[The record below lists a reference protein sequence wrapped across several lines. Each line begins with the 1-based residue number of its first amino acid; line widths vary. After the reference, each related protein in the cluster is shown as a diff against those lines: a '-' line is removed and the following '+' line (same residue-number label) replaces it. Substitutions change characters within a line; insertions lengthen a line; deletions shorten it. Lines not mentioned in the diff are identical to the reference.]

1 MNRNVESHFS
11 YLPTAEIGR
20 SRFDRSHSVKT
31 TCNAG
36 EVIPFYIDEVLP
48 GDTFSVDTSKVVRLQ
63 TPITPFMDNVYM
75 DTYYFFCPNR
85 LVWEHWKEF
94 MGEQAVSPWIDNV
107 QYTPPTIEAP
117 SCGWNVG
124 TIADYFGIPTGV
136 SGIKVQALPFRAYA
150 RIMDEWFRDEN
161 VQTPLAIPF
170 NDTDIIGSNGS
181 NQVTDIAKGGTPFI
195 ANKYHDYFTSCLP
208 APQRGPDVP
217 IPAGTVT
224 VGGTASVYGNEF
236 GLSFVDTLNDSAVIR
251 RTYVDSNGFV
261 KLGYHTGGT
270 SDNQKIGNTVDS
282 AGSFTPDTILG
293 APTYEQAVATGWNE
307 KAAGLTAKIDG
318 SIVNFE
324 LGTISE
330 LRTAFQMQK
339 FYEKLALN
347 GSRYIEVIKGMFGVD
362 SPDARLQ
369 RTEYLGGDRVAL
381 NINQVVQTSA
391 TQAQTGLT
399 STPLATVSAYSQTA
413 TRHSDFTKS
422 FTEHGFVIG
431 VCVVRYDHSYQQGL
445 PRMFTRKDKFEYYW
459 PVFANLSNQPIL
471 NREIY
476 CQGPSAV
483 NPDTGKAYDDEVFGY
498 QEAWADYRYMSNK
511 ITGEMRSSYAQSLD
525 IWHLGDDYNALPHLS
540 ADWMREDKSN
550 IDRVLTVQSSS
561 QNQIFMD
568 IFVRNIAT
576 RPMPLYSIPGLIDHH

>member
-11 YLPTAEIGR
+11 YLPTAQIGR

-63 TPITPFMDNVYM
+63 TPVTPFMDNVYM

-85 LVWEHWKEF
+85 LVWEHWKNF
-94 MGEQAVSPWIDNV
+94 MGEQAVSPWIDNIE
-107 QYTPPTIEAP
+107 YTPPVIEAP
-117 SCGWNVG
+117 SGGWNVG

-150 RIMDEWFRDEN
+150 RVMDEWFRDEN
-161 VQTPLAIPF
+161 VQTPLAIPY
-170 NDTDIIGSNGS
+170 NDTDITGSNGS

-224 VGGTASVYGNEF
+224 TKGTTPVFGNGYGMMLYDGDDGIGGIQKNIDYIPSNPGAAGASATG
-236 GLSFVDTLNDSAVIR
+236 SDTLDSAKVLGLV
-251 RTYVDSNGFV
+251 TKDYLDSVSAPYENTGLV
-261 KLGYHTGGT
+261 TDLGLGEIKL
-270 SDNQKIGNTVDS
+270 S
-282 AGSFTPDTILG
+282 
-293 APTYEQAVATGWNE
+293 
-307 KAAGLTAKIDG
+307 
-318 SIVNFE
+318 

-483 NPDTGKAYDDEVFGY
+483 NPDTGIAYDDEVFGY
-498 QEAWADYRYMSNK
+498 QEAWADYRYMPNK

-561 QNQIFMD
+561 QDQIFMD